1 MASSIASLFGPT
13 AEEIA
18 YAKQEEDKLR
28 RQQQMYQAAALQ
40 PVPEAQAGYLA
51 GYQAGGILSG
61 LMGTGSQLK
70 DPRLAQSV
78 KIRKILGDTD
88 VSDLNDL
95 NKVKALSQKFAEAGL
110 PKEAIFFADRATT
123 LQQQAIETAKLSQLT
138 PTRYVTKDGRPV
150 SKDAY
155 NIYYTSDDRQPVN
168 IADIIP
174 DTLYQAEVKL
184 QSAAGAS
191 ATGPEQEQ
199 GTKFLRER
207 TDLDIGDAGNAG
219 IELAN
224 RAKGFIARK
233 EVKDFNEALQK
244 AFDQLQ
250 AEGKLSKGRN
260 FIGMEDWEWNP
271 TPTGPTTTSDDS
283 WKIL

>member
-51 GYQAGGILSG
+51 GYQAGGLLSG

-70 DPRLAQSV
+70 DPRLSQSV
-78 KIRKILGDTD
+78 KIRKILGDTN

-174 DTLYQAEVKL
+174 DTLYQVS
-184 QSAAGAS
+184 QAAGAAAS
-191 ATGPEQEQ
+191 GPEQEQ
-199 GTKFLRER
+199 GIKFLQQR

-233 EVKDFNEALQK
+233 EVTDFNEALEK
-244 AFDQLQ
+244 AFEQLQ

-260 FIGMEDWEWNP
+260 FVGMEDWEWSP
-271 TPTGPTTTSDDS
+271 TPTTTPTTTSDDS

>member
-13 AEEIA
+13 AEEIV
-18 YAKQEEDKLR
+18 YARQQEDKAL
-28 RQQQMYQAAALQ
+28 RQQKLDRGLAIQSDPLSQRFY
-40 PVPEAQAGYLA
+40 EAGYNIASGL
-51 GYQAGGILSG
+51 GGIFG
-61 LMGTGSQLK
+61 PAPMQ
-70 DPRLAQSV
+70 DPRLGQSI
-78 KIRKILGDTD
+78 KIRQILGDTN

-95 NKVKALSQKFAEAGL
+95 NKVKTLSQKFAEAGL

-174 DTLYQAEVKL
+174 DTLYQAEIKL
-184 QSAAGAS
+184 QSAAGAAAS
-191 ATGPEQEQ
+191 GPEQTQ
-199 GTKFLRER
+199 GAKFLQQR
-207 TDLDIGDAGNAG
+207 TDLAIGDTTNAG

-233 EVKDFNEALQK
+233 EVTDFNEALER
-244 AFDQLQ
+244 AFEELQ
-250 AEGKLSKGRN
+250 AEGKLSKEENTFTR
-260 FIGMEDWEWNP
+260 DWQWSP
-271 TPTGPTTTSDDS
+271 TPTTTTSDDS

>member
-51 GYQAGGILSG
+51 GYQAGGLLSG

-78 KIRKILGDTD
+78 KIRKILGDTN

-95 NKVKALSQKFAEAGL
+95 NKVKTLSQKFAEAGL

-155 NIYYTSDDRQPVN
+155 NIYYTSDDQQPVN

-174 DTLYQAEVKL
+174 DTLYQVS
-184 QSAAGAS
+184 QAAGAS
-191 ATGPEQEQ
+191 ATGPEQTQ
-199 GTKFLRER
+199 GAKFLQQR
-207 TDLDIGDAGNAG
+207 TDLAIGDTTNAG

-233 EVKDFNEALQK
+233 EVTDFNEALER
-244 AFDQLQ
+244 AFEELQ
-250 AEGKLSKGRN
+250 AEGKLSKEENVFTR
-260 FIGMEDWEWNP
+260 DWQWSP
-271 TPTGPTTTSDDS
+271 TPTTTTSDDS

>member
-51 GYQAGGILSG
+51 GYQAGGLLSG
-61 LMGTGSQLK
+61 LFGTSNKLE

-78 KIRKILGDTD
+78 KIRKILGDTN

-95 NKVKALSQKFAEAGL
+95 NKVKTLSQKFAEAGL

-155 NIYYTSDDRQPVN
+155 NIYYTSDDQQPVN

-174 DTLYQAEVKL
+174 DTLYQVS
-184 QSAAGAS
+184 QAAGAS
-191 ATGPEQEQ
+191 ATGPEQTQ
-199 GTKFLRER
+199 GAKFLQQR
-207 TDLDIGDAGNAG
+207 TDLAIGDTTNAG

-233 EVKDFNEALQK
+233 EVTDFNEALER
-244 AFDQLQ
+244 AFEELQ
-250 AEGKLSKGRN
+250 AEGKLSKEENVFTR
-260 FIGMEDWEWNP
+260 DWQWSP
-271 TPTGPTTTSDDS
+271 TPTTTTSDDS

>member
-174 DTLYQAEVKL
+174 DTLYQVG
-184 QSAAGAS
+184 QAAGAS

-207 TDLDIGDAGNAG
+207 TDLAIGDAGNAG

-250 AEGKLSKGRN
+250 AEGKLTKEDN
-260 FIGMEDWEWNP
+260 FFTRDWQWKP
-271 TPTGPTTTSDDS
+271 TPTGPTTTSDDD
-283 WKIL
+283 IIDFRYL

>member
-51 GYQAGGILSG
+51 GYQAGGLLSG

-78 KIRKILGDTD
+78 KIRKILGDTN

-95 NKVKALSQKFAEAGL
+95 NKVKTLSQKFAEAGL

-155 NIYYTSDDRQPVN
+155 NIYYTSDDQQPVN

-174 DTLYQAEVKL
+174 DTLYQVS
-184 QSAAGAS
+184 QAAGAAAS
-191 ATGPEQEQ
+191 GPEQEQ
-199 GTKFLRER
+199 GIKFLQQR
-207 TDLDIGDAGNAG
+207 TDLAIGDAGNAG

-233 EVKDFNEALQK
+233 EVTDFNEALK
-244 AFDQLQ
+244 RAFEELQ

-260 FIGMEDWEWNP
+260 FVGMEDWEWNP
-271 TPTGPTTTSDDS
+271 TPTTTTSDDS

>member
-13 AEEIA
+13 AEEIV
-18 YAKQEEDKLR
+18 YARQQEDKAL
-28 RQQQMYQAAALQ
+28 RQQKLDRGLAIQSDPLSQRFY
-40 PVPEAQAGYLA
+40 EAGYNIASGL
-51 GYQAGGILSG
+51 GGIFG
-61 LMGTGSQLK
+61 PAPMQ
-70 DPRLAQSV
+70 DPRLGQSI
-78 KIRKILGDTD
+78 KIRQILGDTN

-95 NKVKALSQKFAEAGL
+95 NKVKTLSQKFAEAGL

-174 DTLYQAEVKL
+174 DTLYQAEIKL
-184 QSAAGAS
+184 QSAAGAAAS
-191 ATGPEQEQ
+191 GPEQTQ
-199 GTKFLRER
+199 GAKFLQQR
-207 TDLDIGDAGNAG
+207 TDLAIGDTTNAG

-233 EVKDFNEALQK
+233 EVTDFNEALER
-244 AFDQLQ
+244 AFEELQ
-250 AEGKLSKGRN
+250 AEGKLSKEENVFTR
-260 FIGMEDWEWNP
+260 DWQWSP
-271 TPTGPTTTSDDS
+271 TPTTTTSDDS

>member
-138 PTRYVTKDGRPV
+138 PIRYVTKDGRPV

-184 QSAAGAS
+184 QSEAGAAAGPA
-191 ATGPEQEQ
+191 EQEQ
-199 GTKFLRER
+199 GIKFLRER
-207 TDLDIGDAGNAG
+207 TDLNIKDAGNAG

-233 EVKDFNEALQK
+233 EVTDFNKALQK

-250 AEGKLSKGRN
+250 AEEKLSKFDNTFSR
-260 FIGMEDWEWNP
+260 DWQWNP

>member
-51 GYQAGGILSG
+51 GYQAGGLLSG
-61 LMGTGSQLK
+61 LFGTSNKLE

-78 KIRKILGDTD
+78 KIRKILGDTN

-95 NKVKALSQKFAEAGL
+95 NKVKTLSQKFAEAGL

-155 NIYYTSDDRQPVN
+155 NIYYTSDDQQPVN

-174 DTLYQAEVKL
+174 DTLYQVS
-184 QSAAGAS
+184 QAAGAS
-191 ATGPEQEQ
+191 ATGPEQTQ
-199 GTKFLRER
+199 GAKFLQQR
-207 TDLDIGDAGNAG
+207 TDLAIGDTTNAG

-233 EVKDFNEALQK
+233 EVTDFNEALER
-244 AFDQLQ
+244 AFEELQ
-250 AEGKLSKGRN
+250 AEGKLSKEENTFTR
-260 FIGMEDWEWNP
+260 DWQWSP
-271 TPTGPTTTSDDS
+271 TPTSTPTTTTSDDS